1 MKISMTIIFLVA
13 LALSLVSGASM
24 AAENEDEE
32 THVMA
37 AEQFMNGLVEN
48 EFYLMPMSDLINAT
62 VVDDQSIVIID
73 VRPADMYDGGHIQG
87 SINIPDPELVE
98 RISEVPMDKK
108 IAVVCQ
114 IDTNSAFGVAVLRI
128 FGGHDAWIVQG
139 GVPAWTDAG
148 KELVTSD

>member
-1 MKISMTIIFLVA
+1 MTVIFLIA
-13 LALSLVSGASM
+13 MALSLASGAVM

-37 AEQFMNGLVEN
+37 ADQFMKGLVDN
-48 EFYLMPMSDLINAT
+48 GFYLMPMSDLINAT
-62 VVDDQSIVIID
+62 EADDQTIVILD

-87 SINIPDPELVE
+87 SVNIPDPELVE

-114 IDTNSAFGVAVLRI
+114 IDTNSAFAVAVLRI
-128 FGGHDAWIVQG
+128 FGDHDAWIVQG

-148 KELVTSD
+148 KELVTSS